1 MEERLTG
8 VDGRYRQLD
17 SHFHDGADG
26 LVSAAGGTEGEDL
39 TARVAYWYLELVIRV
54 SGGHGGG
61 TRSRLFVVISSHAA
75 HVSSTPTI
83 ITLNDRA
90 TFSNVH
96 VDKVWRPYDRLKYSA
111 EDPRN

>member
-1 MEERLTG
+1 MLS
-8 VDGRYRQLD
+8 VISRYRQLD
-17 SHFHDGADG
+17 SQFHDGADG

-39 TARVAYWYLELVIRV
+39 TARVVYWYLELVIRV